1 MKFLLLFFASF
12 TLIASPLS
20 AEEGSASFYAD
31 RFHNRLTASG
41 ERFNMNAL
49 TAAHPRL
56 PFGTLVRVTNHINNR
71 SVVVRINDRGP
82 FARGRII
89 DLSRRAAAEIGM
101 IDRGHAPVSLKVV
114 GRA

>member
-1 MKFLLLFFASF
+1 MKFLVLFFTSL
-12 TLIASPLS
+12 TLLAAPLK

-31 RFHNRLTASG
+31 KFHNRQTASG

-49 TAAHPRL
+49 TAAHPKL
-56 PFGTLVRVTNHINNR
+56 PFGTLVRVTNTINNR

-101 IDRGHAPVSLKVV
+101 IKRGHAPVTVEV
-114 GRA
+114 IG